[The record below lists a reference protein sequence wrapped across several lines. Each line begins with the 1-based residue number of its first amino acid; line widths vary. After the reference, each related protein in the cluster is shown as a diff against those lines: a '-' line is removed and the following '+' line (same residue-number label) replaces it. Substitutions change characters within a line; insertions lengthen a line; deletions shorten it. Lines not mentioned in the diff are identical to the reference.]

1 MSFCTAGGAKVLLD
15 LVEALMV
22 RDGDAYEL
30 AGGGFIRVRAVAE
43 PLLEVTAAPEAMVRI
58 AWHIGNRHL
67 PAQFLPGRVRI
78 LDDHVVAEMLTG
90 LGAQVTRLS
99 AAFDPEPGAYH
110 HG

>member
-1 MSFCTAGGAKVLLD
+1 MRFATAGGADVLLD
-15 LVEALMV
+15 LPEAIAV
-22 RDGDAYEL
+22 REGDAYEL
-30 AGGGFIRVRAVAE
+30 EDGGLIRVRAVAE
-43 PLLEVTAAPEAMVRI
+43 PLLEVTAAGDTMARI

-78 LDDHVVAEMLTG
+78 LEDHVIAEMLVG
-90 LGAQVTRLS
+90 LGALVTRVE